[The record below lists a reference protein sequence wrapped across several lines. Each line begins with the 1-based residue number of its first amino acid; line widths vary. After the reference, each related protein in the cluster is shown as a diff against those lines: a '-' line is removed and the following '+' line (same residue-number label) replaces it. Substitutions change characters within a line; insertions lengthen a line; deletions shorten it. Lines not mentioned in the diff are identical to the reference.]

1 MCKME
6 GVIMAGSANLIKYM
20 FLGFV
25 ILTGGIVSTAD
36 AVDWF
41 VPTDF
46 VDIQSAIDSP
56 LVNPAT
62 FDTINV
68 LGDPFNPQA
77 HVYSGP
83 GFRNVDFKG
92 KNVTVRGVNGAGN
105 FTIDTQTC
113 IINCQQR
120 GRAFIFQSGESVL
133 ARLQGFIIED
143 GNAADTPLTWPQDPS
158 VDASGYGG
166 AIYIKDSSPIIQYC
180 VITDCNADSGGGA
193 IFCDDNARPLIS
205 FCDIGLSPSSHNY
218 AGVGFDKYIDPF
230 DPNDVNQLD
239 VNDLHQLGGG
249 IYSRDSSPRIINCNI
264 GWNFAAGAGGGIA
277 CENSDALIRNCY
289 INDNYCRVNDDRIDQ
304 HGGGI
309 YIKGGS
315 PQIDGGEIIKNHA
328 RWSGGGIAV
337 QDGNAVLIDNVDI
350 IHNDCHA
357 SGGGI
362 YSQGNPAGDPNAD
375 PNYPNV
381 IIQNCRIVHNEGSWS
396 GGVSS
401 NYGSF
406 ADIDDCTIAW
416 NFADWSDLV
425 GGLETYY
432 GDANVAGTIITNNSG
447 VQMASAGVSASAL
460 GMEFGGL
467 EMEIFGVN
475 PGIDVSY
482 CNIQMFDSGGF
493 YDPTAVWP
501 GEGNINKDP
510 MFINPT
516 SWPYNFHLRSGPEQW
531 NISPCINAGNPFADY
546 SLEPAPNGARIN
558 IGGYGGTDQAASSD
572 ILRPVPADADA
583 DLAVNLVD
591 FAILANNW
599 GLEGTSIQNK
609 KADADNNNIVD
620 GRDLLILH
628 KFWLWLQ

>member
-1 MCKME
+1 
-6 GVIMAGSANLIKYM
+6 MAGSANLIKYM

-447 VQMASAGVSASAL
+447 VQMASAG
-460 GMEFGGL
+460 
-467 EMEIFGVN
+467 
-475 PGIDVSY
+475 
-482 CNIQMFDSGGF
+482 
-493 YDPTAVWP
+493 
-501 GEGNINKDP
+501 
-510 MFINPT
+510 
-516 SWPYNFHLRSGPEQW
+516 
-531 NISPCINAGNPFADY
+531 
-546 SLEPAPNGARIN
+546 
-558 IGGYGGTDQAASSD
+558 
-572 ILRPVPADADA
+572 
-583 DLAVNLVD
+583 
-591 FAILANNW
+591 
-599 GLEGTSIQNK
+599 
-609 KADADNNNIVD
+609 
-620 GRDLLILH
+620 GRL
-628 KFWLWLQ
+628 